1 MRMYQLRTYFL
12 TLIFGWFFLSCDKEE
27 QMESSLYGK
36 WQLTE
41 SLADPG
47 NGSGEWKKAEDYL
60 YIVLSEN
67 GDIETNMGSMV
78 SYSIVDSVH
87 LEIVASDREETFLY
101 RYYLEG
107 NQLTLNPP
115 CIEACGMRFV
125 KIK

>member
-1 MRMYQLRTYFL
+1 MTTYQLRTCFL

-27 QMESSLYGK
+27 HMESSLYGK
-36 WQLTE
+36 WQLKE
-41 SLADPG
+41 SLSDIG
-47 NGSGEWKKAEDYL
+47 NGSGKWEKTKDYQ

-67 GDIETNMGSMV
+67 GDIETNIGSMV

-87 LEIVASDREETFLY
+87 LEIAASDREEKLLY

-115 CIEACGMRFV
+115 CFEACGMRFV
-125 KIK
+125 KTE